1 MPDPVAPPQRPL
13 DLAVLVEFGARL
25 HLFTREKGE
34 EVRARLRQGL
44 GKSHGPAQIAEWLHI
59 SEGELDG
66 LIRAVR
72 RLPRGCSDADLVAAF
87 RRRPTADGLPAVGAP
102 RPAPP
107 ADAVAIGT
115 AVFADFPEPPTLRRF
130 DWGRPAMLW
139 VRMGLL
145 PAHAAADFLL
155 RIETYPKESLTT
167 AVAAEWLGIHE
178 ATLERMLR
186 LARTLPDDVTE
197 ETAREA
203 FEAARQA
210 DPHDLGTMEFG
221 VTRPSSSMLKAVA
234 APAPPPPAR
243 RPSDEDTKP
252 ITAPPPAPPQRTLE
266 IRYGEDLL
274 AASGLTPEEFAE
286 DARLLLAAKL
296 YELGNA
302 TSAQAAGMCGK
313 GRDEFLQSLPRIGF
327 AVRPEDAEPRP

>member
-107 ADAVAIGT
+107 AS
-115 AVFADFPEPPTLRRF
+115 VFC
-130 DWGRPAMLW
+130 
-139 VRMGLL
+139 
-145 PAHAAADFLL
+145 
-155 RIETYPKESLTT
+155 
-167 AVAAEWLGIHE
+167 
-178 ATLERMLR
+178 
-186 LARTLPDDVTE
+186 AR
-197 ETAREA
+197 
-203 FEAARQA
+203 
-210 DPHDLGTMEFG
+210 
-221 VTRPSSSMLKAVA
+221 
-234 APAPPPPAR
+234 
-243 RPSDEDTKP
+243 
-252 ITAPPPAPPQRTLE
+252 
-266 IRYGEDLL
+266 
-274 AASGLTPEEFAE
+274 
-286 DARLLLAAKL
+286 
-296 YELGNA
+296 
-302 TSAQAAGMCGK
+302 
-313 GRDEFLQSLPRIGF
+313 
-327 AVRPEDAEPRP
+327 

>member
-1 MPDPVAPPQRPL
+1 
-13 DLAVLVEFGARL
+13 
-25 HLFTREKGE
+25 
-34 EVRARLRQGL
+34 
-44 GKSHGPAQIAEWLHI
+44 
-59 SEGELDG
+59 
-66 LIRAVR
+66 
-72 RLPRGCSDADLVAAF
+72 
-87 RRRPTADGLPAVGAP
+87 
-102 RPAPP
+102 
-107 ADAVAIGT
+107 
-115 AVFADFPEPPTLRRF
+115 
-130 DWGRPAMLW
+130 
-139 VRMGLL
+139 
-145 PAHAAADFLL
+145 
-155 RIETYPKESLTT
+155 
-167 AVAAEWLGIHE
+167 
-178 ATLERMLR
+178 
-186 LARTLPDDVTE
+186 
-197 ETAREA
+197 
-203 FEAARQA
+203 
-210 DPHDLGTMEFG
+210 MEFG